1 MLTKGL
7 LTFVPRVF
15 FLRKRN
21 VLFLCYHRKRVVTK
35 QTLDVLK
42 KMDFFVG
49 TTGNGW
55 SQNRLLTSGTRVF
68 YPVNVGIGSSML
80 TKGLLTFV
88 PRVFFLRKRNVLF
101 LCYHRKRV
109 VTKQTLDVLK
119 KMDFFV
125 GTTGNGWSQ
134 NRLLTS
140 GTRVF
145 YPVNV
150 GIGSSM
156 LTKGLLT
163 FVPRVFFLRKK
174 NGLFLCYHRKRV
186 VTKQTLDVRNS
197 CLLPC

>member
-15 FLRKRN
+15 YLRKRN
-21 VLFLCYHRKRVVTK
+21 ALFLCHHRKRVVTK
-35 QTLDVLK
+35 QTQQTLDVLK
-42 KMDFFVG
+42 KTDFFVVN
-49 TTGNGW
+49 TGNGW

-80 TKGLLTFV
+80 TRGLSTFV
-88 PRVFFLRKRNVLF
+88 PRVFYLRKRNSLF
-101 LCYHRKRV
+101 LCHHRKRV

-119 KMDFFV
+119 KTDFFV
-125 GTTGNGWSQ
+125 VTTGNGWSQ

-145 YPVNV
+145 YPVSV

-156 LTKGLLT
+156 LTRGFST

-174 NGLFLCYHRKRV
+174 NGLFF
-186 VTKQTLDVRNS
+186 VTTGNGWSQTDS
-197 CLLPC
+197 